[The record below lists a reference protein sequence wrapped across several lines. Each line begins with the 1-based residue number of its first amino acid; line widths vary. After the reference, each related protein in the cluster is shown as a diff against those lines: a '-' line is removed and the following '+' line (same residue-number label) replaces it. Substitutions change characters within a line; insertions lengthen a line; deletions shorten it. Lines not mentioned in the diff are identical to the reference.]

1 MSIDLSMIN
10 LNTILWIAAIIAVI
24 VVAFIVIRF
33 FLHHVL
39 HFLFHG
45 CGFILLIAVV
55 LYVLHVL
62 KVF

>member
-1 MSIDLSMIN
+1 MSLDLSMIN
-10 LNTILWIAAIIAVI
+10 LNTILWIAAIIGALI
-24 VVAFIVIRF
+24 VVFVVIRF

>member
-10 LNTILWIAAIIAVI
+10 LHQITVIAA
-24 VVAFIVIRF
+24 VVVVVVVVFVVIRY
-33 FLHHVL
+33 FLTHVF

-55 LYVLHVL
+55 LYVLHIL